1 LKKVEFILT
10 LLLAIFMKN
19 TYKLIWSDE
28 ALFNLKGIIDYLE
41 NRWTKREIKRF
52 ALLLDRQLKLINDNP
67 FLFAESD
74 KSNGLRKSVL
84 SRQTTIYYRIVD
96 YEIHIMTLF
105 DNRQN
110 PNKLRKK

>member
-1 LKKVEFILT
+1 
-10 LLLAIFMKN
+10 MKN

-28 ALFNLKGIIDYLE
+28 A
-41 NRWTKREIKRF
+41 
-52 ALLLDRQLKLINDNP
+52 LINDNP

-96 YEIHIMTLF
+96 YEIHIITLF

>member
-1 LKKVEFILT
+1 
-10 LLLAIFMKN
+10 MKN

-28 ALFNLKGIIDYLE
+28 ALNNLKGIIDYLE
-41 NRWTKREIKRF
+41 SRWTRKQIKKF
-52 ALLLDRQLKLINDNP
+52 AQLLDKQMKLIDDNP

-84 SRQTTIYYRIVD
+84 SKQTTIYYRILNN
-96 YEIHIMTLF
+96 EIRIISLF

-110 PNKLRKK
+110 PNKLVDK

>member
-1 LKKVEFILT
+1 
-10 LLLAIFMKN
+10 MKS

-28 ALFNLKGIIDYLE
+28 ALNNLKGIIDYLE
-41 NRWTKREIKRF
+41 NRWTKKEIKKF
-52 ALLLDRQLKLINDNP
+52 ALLLDKQLKLIEDNP

-84 SRQTTIYYRIVD
+84 SKQTTIYYRIIG
-96 YEIHIMTLF
+96 YEIRIITLF

-110 PNKLRKK
+110 PKTLIDK

>member
-1 LKKVEFILT
+1 
-10 LLLAIFMKN
+10 MKS

-28 ALFNLKGIIDYLE
+28 ALNNLKGIIDYLE
-41 NRWTKREIKRF
+41 NRWTKKEIKKF
-52 ALLLDRQLKLINDNP
+52 ALLLDKQLKLIEDNP

-84 SRQTTIYYRIVD
+84 SKQTTIYYRIIG
-96 YEIHIMTLF
+96 YEVRIITLF

-110 PNKLRKK
+110 PKTLIDK

>member
-1 LKKVEFILT
+1 
-10 LLLAIFMKN
+10 MRN

-28 ALFNLKGIIDYLE
+28 ALNNLKGIIDYLE
-41 NRWTKREIKRF
+41 NRWSEREIKKF
-52 ALLLDRQLKLINDNP
+52 AQLLDKQLKLIKDNP

-84 SRQTTIYYRIVD
+84 SRQTTIYYRIID
-96 YEIHIMTLF
+96 FEIRIVTLF

-110 PNKLRKK
+110 PNRLINK